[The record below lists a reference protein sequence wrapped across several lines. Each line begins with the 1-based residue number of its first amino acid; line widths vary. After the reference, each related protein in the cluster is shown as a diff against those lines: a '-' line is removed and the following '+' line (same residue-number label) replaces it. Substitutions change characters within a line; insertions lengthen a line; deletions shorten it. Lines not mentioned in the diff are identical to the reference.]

1 MYDSRGCSR
10 SARIGDDVNGA
21 DTSSVR
27 IVDLTDPDLWRQPGA
42 WFAPWFRDGVRSG
55 LVSATNSVMLIGHAD
70 VRDALCDPRLGAMG
84 TRAFEAMGWSDGPF
98 VEWMRRNIVAVD
110 PPAHTRLRALVNRAF
125 TPRRVAELAPLARE
139 IGNQLADAMAE
150 GREVDFYDAFAQ
162 RLPLN
167 LICSMLAIPGIDHDR
182 MQEWTAAINLATG
195 IPRPTARAAADAAVE
210 GIVDYV
216 NGLIIERRKSPGEDL
231 LSALIQAQEDG
242 ESLSAEELPVMVIQ
256 LLVAG
261 HETTRN
267 LIGNG
272 LFTLLRHPDQLR
284 RLRRDPSVIPNAV
297 EEIIRF
303 EPSLI
308 WVARVAHEDLE
319 LGGAAVKPDQL
330 VMLNLAAANR
340 DPTVHPDPER
350 FNVGR
355 RNIQVLSFGFGAHF
369 CIGANLARLEGR
381 IAFEV
386 LLDRFSKI
394 EFIGEPP
401 RFAAYTALRTL
412 ESLHVRVTSS

>member
-1 MYDSRGCSR
+1 MS
-10 SARIGDDVNGA
+10 GA

-27 IVDLTDPDLWRQPGA
+27 TVDLTDPDLWRQPGA
-42 WFAPWFRDGVRSG
+42 GFATWFRDGVRSG
-55 LVSATNSVMLIGHAD
+55 LVSATDSVMLIGHAD

-139 IGNQLADAMAE
+139 IGNRLADAMAE
-150 GREVDFYDAFAQ
+150 GRDVDFYEAFAQ

-195 IPRPTARAAADAAVE
+195 IPRPTARAAADA
-210 GIVDYV
+210 
-216 NGLIIERRKSPGEDL
+216 DL
-231 LSALIQAQEDG
+231 LSALIQAHEGG

-272 LFTLLRHPDQLR
+272 LFTLLRHPEQLR
-284 RLRRDPSVIPNAV
+284 RLRRDPSLIANAV

-308 WVARVAHEDLE
+308 WVARVAHEDLD
-319 LGGAAVKPDQL
+319 LGGAAMKQDRL

-340 DPTVHPDPER
+340 DPTAHPDPER
-350 FNVGR
+350 FDIGR

-386 LLDRFSKI
+386 LLDRFSDI

-412 ESLHVRVTSS
+412 ESLDVRVTPS

>member
-1 MYDSRGCSR
+1 MS
-10 SARIGDDVNGA
+10 GA

-27 IVDLTDPDLWRQPGA
+27 TVDLTDPDLWRQPGA
-42 WFAPWFRDGVRSG
+42 GFATWFRDGVRSG
-55 LVSATNSVMLIGHAD
+55 LVSATDSVMLIGHAD

-139 IGNQLADAMAE
+139 IGNRLADAMAE
-150 GREVDFYDAFAQ
+150 GRDVDFYEAFAQ

-210 GIVDYV
+210 GITDYV
-216 NGLIIERRKSPGEDL
+216 NGLITERRRSPGEDL
-231 LSALIQAQEDG
+231 LSALIQAHEGG

-272 LFTLLRHPDQLR
+272 LFTLLRHPEQLR
-284 RLRRDPSVIPNAV
+284 RLRRDPSLIANAV

-308 WVARVAHEDLE
+308 WVARVAHEDLD
-319 LGGAAVKPDQL
+319 LGGAAMKQDRL

-340 DPTVHPDPER
+340 DPTAHPDPER
-350 FNVGR
+350 FDIGR

-386 LLDRFSKI
+386 LLDRFSDI

-412 ESLHVRVTSS
+412 ESLDVRVTPS

>member
-1 MYDSRGCSR
+1 M
-10 SARIGDDVNGA
+10 NGA

-27 IVDLTDPDLWRQPGA
+27 TVDLTDPDLWRQPGA
-42 WFAPWFRDGVRSG
+42 CFAPWFRDGVRSG
-55 LVSATNSVMLIGHAD
+55 LVSATDSVMLIGHAD

-125 TPRRVAELAPLARE
+125 TPRRVAELAPLAHE
-139 IGNQLADAMAE
+139 IGNRLADAMAE
-150 GREVDFYDAFAQ
+150 GRDVDFYEAFAQ

-210 GIVDYV
+210 GIADYV
-216 NGLIIERRKSPGEDL
+216 NGLITERRRSPGEDL

-272 LFTLLRHPDQLR
+272 LFTLLRHPEQLR
-284 RLRRDPSVIPNAV
+284 RLRRDPSLIPNAV

-308 WVARVAHEDLE
+308 WVARVAREDLD
-319 LGGAAVKPDQL
+319 LGGAAMKQDRL

-350 FNVGR
+350 FDIGR

-386 LLDRFSKI
+386 LLDRFSDI

-412 ESLHVRVTSS
+412 ESLDVRVTPS